1 MKCSVCKAVK
11 TQPIVKTGVKDHW
24 HSTSQRTPVVGV
36 KVLFKL
42 YDLTKIEFESGFVCV
57 LCYDL
62 IVQIESLEYQLKT
75 LAEQGN
81 QTEQDGAIESFINNQ
96 IGKSRDPYIFEDES
110 QDEKAQNVEGVS
122 DNEAEVEDDP
132 HDNEEDI
139 SCESDSSNKQI
150 ETGQDKTAMD
160 LILTS
165 VKDEEMESDP
175 MEPVNLNLNRKRQRP
190 RPPNL
195 RKYNTSDDNLDF
207 DTTIVKNNQTNDSL
221 IYKGYKF
228 YAEKWRAQRHEATL
242 TMGLW
247 KCKDKKCRS
256 KVISYMNG
264 QCVLKNSL
272 IKHSHP
278 PIPKKVFLFE
288 EFQDQI
294 RKLVSEHPDMTPD
307 GVFAAAQMLCPNIPV
322 VKNDSM
328 MRFIKRAK
336 DKRTPVLGV
345 KVLYKLYDLTKT
357 EFESGFL
364 CGLCFDLVIQIEQLE
379 AQLKSQVGQGCEK
392 YRKSALQP
400 LTDDNLWMEDGPSS
414 PANHL
419 NDDESPSSPADHLG
433 DDGPSSPANHIDHDD
448 DDNKNFLVEED
459 DINDDSKIPELMAQW
474 KCRHINCRGRLVTY
488 LNHQCVLLDTVVEH
502 SHPPMTKHRMLI
514 EEFQDQVKRL
524 VMEHQDMTP
533 PGIFAAAYA
542 MCPNT
547 PFVNKKPLMGYI
559 RRQLKQKKNRP

>member
-1 MKCSVCKAVK
+1 MNCSVCK
-11 TQPIVKTGVKDHW
+11 GVKVESVVGNEEKNRW
-24 HSTSQRTPVVGV
+24 HSTCQ
-36 KVLFKL
+36 
-42 YDLTKIEFESGFVCV
+42 
-57 LCYDL
+57 
-62 IVQIESLEYQLKT
+62 
-75 LAEQGN
+75 
-81 QTEQDGAIESFINNQ
+81 
-96 IGKSRDPYIFEDES
+96 
-110 QDEKAQNVEGVS
+110 
-122 DNEAEVEDDP
+122 
-132 HDNEEDI
+132 
-139 SCESDSSNKQI
+139 
-150 ETGQDKTAMD
+150 
-160 LILTS
+160 
-165 VKDEEMESDP
+165 
-175 MEPVNLNLNRKRQRP
+175 
-190 RPPNL
+190 
-195 RKYNTSDDNLDF
+195 
-207 DTTIVKNNQTNDSL
+207 
-221 IYKGYKF
+221 
-228 YAEKWRAQRHEATL
+228 
-242 TMGLW
+242 
-247 KCKDKKCRS
+247 
-256 KVISYMNG
+256 
-264 QCVLKNSL
+264 
-272 IKHSHP
+272 
-278 PIPKKVFLFE
+278 
-288 EFQDQI
+288 
-294 RKLVSEHPDMTPD
+294 
-307 GVFAAAQMLCPNIPV
+307 
-322 VKNDSM
+322 
-328 MRFIKRAK
+328 
-336 DKRTPVLGV
+336 RTPVLGV

-459 DINDDSKIPELMAQW
+459 DINDDSQLLVNGHEYHRTNDEPTHSPVGGDDQPGSPQSWKECPAPKHDFTPLKNTTSETNDEDNDMTQSDTEPINLNIKPRIRGKKRIPIPHNLGKYNIQKDNLDFNVTVGLTRMNTDALIYKGNKYFMVDIYKDKLGKIPELMAQW